1 MTNLKHYILF
11 HSYNSG
17 LALEAVLKKAKIKY
31 TIVPTPR
38 ELSACCGIA
47 IQYNKVDE
55 ENIKMLIEEHSI
67 VIHEFHSLN
76 KVYKD
81 FYLNDNSI

>member
-1 MTNLKHYILF
+1 MNDLKHYILF
-11 HSYNSG
+11 SSYNSG
-17 LALEAVLKKAKIKY
+17 LALESILKKEKVKY

-55 ENIKMLIEEHSI
+55 ETIKVLIEGNSI
-67 VIHEFHSLN
+67 QVAGFHSLN

-81 FYLNDNSI
+81 FYL